1 VLITL
6 GVIGLLAG
14 VLGFA
19 AYYWHPGSVVT
30 LALAAISPYLML
42 GAFVAVVLFAIARGT
57 SGWIGLGLSVAL
69 AAWTVAVQAPAF
81 VAASVPAG
89 RDVVVLT
96 ANLRLGTASPTA
108 LVDTVRAHHVDVLM
122 LEELTPDET
131 AALHDAGL
139 DKVLPYGRLAP
150 RYNAS
155 GTGLLS
161 RYPIS
166 DDRVRSDFGFAL
178 VTARV
183 AVPGVSAHP
192 TLIALHM
199 FGPYPGAQTPTWA
212 HDIEHLRSVLQE
224 PPADAPVIV
233 GGDFNATTSVAQFRA
248 LLTGGYDDAAEQA
261 GAGLTPTYPA
271 NKLIPLIAID
281 HVLTRGAVAHTADS
295 VRLPGSDHRGLLVT
309 VRLPTP

>member
-1 VLITL
+1 
-6 GVIGLLAG
+6 
-14 VLGFA
+14 
-19 AYYWHPGSVVT
+19 
-30 LALAAISPYLML
+30 
-42 GAFVAVVLFAIARGT
+42 VAT
-57 SGWIGLGLSVAL
+57 
-69 AAWTVAVQAPAF
+69 AVP
-81 VAASVPAG
+81 PG

-96 ANLRLGTASPTA
+96 ANLRLGTASPSA
-108 LVDTVRAHHVDVLM
+108 LVNTVRDHHVDVLM
-122 LEELTPDET
+122 LEELTPEET
-131 AALHDAGL
+131 AALHEAGL
-139 DKVLPYGRLAP
+139 DKLLPYGRIAP

-166 DDRVRSDFGFAL
+166 DDRVRRDFPFAL

-183 AVPGVSAHP
+183 AIPGFSAPP

-199 FGPYPGAQTPTWA
+199 FGPYPGAQTPTWV

-224 PPADAPVIV
+224 PPTDAPVIV
-233 GGDFNATTSVAQFRA
+233 GGDFNATTSVAQFRE
-248 LLTGGYDDAAEQA
+248 LLTGGYADAAEQA

-309 VRLPTP
+309 VRLPTS